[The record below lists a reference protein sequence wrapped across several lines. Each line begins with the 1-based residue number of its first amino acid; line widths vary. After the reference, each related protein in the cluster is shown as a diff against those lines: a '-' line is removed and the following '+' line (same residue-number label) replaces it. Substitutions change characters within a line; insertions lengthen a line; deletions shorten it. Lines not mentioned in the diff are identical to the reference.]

1 MATSSTFVSG
11 SNTLARSLPAHPGYA
26 MGGIVPRAEL
36 DLPYLHQQM
45 GNLEIERAKV
55 ESEKVQLKALN
66 ASPEAS
72 PSVGRSLDPQK
83 AMSGYVARLEEIAIQ
98 LAQVTEKIKAAKHEQ
113 RTTPLI
119 KAALP
124 INHRATRVTYKPLSN
139 DSENM
144 HYVII
149 SGSSGRPEAL
159 LNAFSDHL
167 ARGDSLKMVADLVK
181 QVSGTILSMV
191 KQDQEVCVIGSFVT
205 LSKVKVLDPIVI
217 RANAILDKTMLANVE
232 KYAVISETVLGGAFI
247 GFGTVTKSVE
257 RTAEATVQ
265 TVASSINVFS
275 FVAQGAIPKTR
286 GVNLWQ
292 TYEAWKE
299 TLLSQEH
306 SGYPIAFKTRE
317 LEDVL
322 TENERFEYEDY
333 RQIADGELD

>member
-36 DLPYLHQQM
+36 DLPYLQQQM
-45 GNLEIERAKV
+45 GNLEIERARV
-55 ESEKVQLKALN
+55 ENDKNRLKALN
-66 ASPEAS
+66 ASPDAS
-72 PSVGRSLDPQK
+72 PSVGSPLDPQK
-83 AMSGYVARLEEIAIQ
+83 AMSSCVERLEEIAIQ
-98 LAQVTEKIKAAKHEQ
+98 LVQVSEKIKAAKQAQ

-124 INHRATRVTYKPLSN
+124 ISHGATRVTYKPLSN

-149 SGSSGRPEAL
+149 SGSAGKPEAL

-181 QVSGTILSMV
+181 QVSGTILSMI

-217 RANAILDKTMLANVE
+217 RENAILDRTMLANVE
-232 KYAVISETVLGGAFI
+232 KYSVISETVLGGAFI
-247 GFGTVTKSVE
+247 GFGTVTKSIERAVE
-257 RTAEATVQ
+257 GPIQ
-265 TVASSINVFS
+265 TVASAINVFS

-299 TLLSQEH
+299 TLLTEEH

-322 TENERFEYEDY
+322 TENDRFEYEDL
-333 RQIADGELD
+333 RQIDGELD